1 MRDGFVRKIENKRQ
15 ITITIKRPPL
25 VRGSQNFAQAEAFS
39 RRTPSSQIIRIL
51 HRGLPRVI
59 GQAGPAALRVG
70 TGQGRGGWGISTQK
84 VASGSGTFIT
94 NSSLLPFLQGDAY
107 SVPPRAMLYAGKE
120 GSGHARKRR
129 AALSGHRFFSLWRSS
144 GRFWGCSPSGGTRA
158 RTAGPC
164 RPSRRSLACPFSG
177 AGGRSLLL
185 AVADERPAFVLVRL
199 DGAAPACRLIVVP
212 GESVVLDGQ
221 GQPITLAESYAAA
234 GPARA
239 GSLLAAT
246 LGIQLD
252 RYLAATPAV
261 RGQSLSGLEQARV
274 NLSPLLDE
282 AARRALGVAAVA
294 QLDAGEAA
302 SLLGD
307 GSHRPGAGAAKRLG
321 WQAFALQCQGSLA
334 ESVPQGLRQFSGD
347 LLTDLT
353 ALDLEELG
361 RVLAQLADA

>member
-1 MRDGFVRKIENKRQ
+1 MRASG
-15 ITITIKRPPL
+15 
-25 VRGSQNFAQAEAFS
+25 G
-39 RRTPSSQIIRIL
+39 RIFWASFFL
-51 HRGLPRVI
+51 TLAVI
-59 GQAGPAALRVG
+59 GPLLGLFAF
-70 TGQGRGGWGISTQK
+70 WGVQQ
-84 VASGSGTFIT
+84 
-94 NSSLLPFLQGDAY
+94 N
-107 SVPPRAMLYAGKE
+107 
-120 GSGHARKRR
+120 RR
-129 AALSGHRFFSLWRSS
+129 AVQTQQAQSGVPIQRPGSL
-144 GRFWGCSPSGGTRA
+144 
-158 RTAGPC
+158 
-164 RPSRRSLACPFSG
+164 
-177 AGGRSLLL
+177 SLLL

-199 DGAAPACRLIVVP
+199 DGAAPAFRLIVVP

-221 GQPITLAESYAAA
+221 GQPITLAEGYAAA

-261 RGQSLSGLEQARV
+261 WGQSLSGLEQARV

-302 SLLGD
+302 SLLQGTPLT
-307 GSHRPGAGAAKRLG
+307 GPALGRLRAAV

-334 ESVPQGLRQFSGD
+334 ESVPQGLRRCSGD

-361 RVLAQLADA
+361 RVLAQLADASCSPRPTFCPAAGTSAPPAMSWRRTP